1 MVSIHDTNAYKNS
14 LYNTSFPVIFNTNPI
29 PNSLYEYLTTTPSL
43 SNINISHI
51 KTKLNSPLH
60 YEIFIPST
68 LPSDYNILDYTFEG
82 LLDNTFDYQILSM
95 SNNLIKKVDN
105 TVQINNI
112 TYDIPTPISKNNGN
126 IYII

>member
-14 LYNTSFPVIFNTNPI
+14 LYNTSFPITFDTNPT
-29 PNSLYEYLTTTPSL
+29 PNSLYEYLTTTYPTM
-43 SNINISHI
+43 NISRI

-68 LPSDYNILDYTFEG
+68 LQSDYNILDYTFEG
-82 LLDNTFDYQILSM
+82 HLDNTFDYMILSM

-112 TYDIPTPISKNNGN
+112 TYDIDLIGISKNNGN